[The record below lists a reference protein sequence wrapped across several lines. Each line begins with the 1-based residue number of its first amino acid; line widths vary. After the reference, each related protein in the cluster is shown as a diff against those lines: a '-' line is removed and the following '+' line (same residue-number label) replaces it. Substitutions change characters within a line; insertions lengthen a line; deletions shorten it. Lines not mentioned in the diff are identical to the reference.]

1 MKKIIIAFIFLTS
14 CASIQSLDGGD
25 KDTTPPK
32 ITSVSPENESLF
44 VKDASVVFNFDE
56 YIKAPKLNDVL
67 IISPSQK
74 IKPNITVKNKRLSI
88 KLKDSLLENTTYLI
102 QLNGGVV
109 DNNESNPVDFFN
121 YVFSTGLYIDSLKYE
136 GYVYSY
142 LEKTPLENYNI
153 QLYNT
158 IKDSVIFNE
167 KPDYVVRSN
176 EAGFFSFSNL
186 PESQLMVAVF
196 EDLNKNLLY
205 DKDEKIALLKTIS
218 TLNNTID
225 TFYTFENKNTD
236 KNKIDLVKKNNPGV
250 LKFKS
255 NRRITDKITAQVNNT
270 ETDYYLNRNK
280 DTITLYYEKF
290 NDSLSVN
297 LLVDTFNFDFEITTY
312 RAKKLALTIDKAKSG
327 KKELFITSSQP
338 ITFIG
343 DYIDIVNKNQTSSYI
358 KKQINPVT
366 YFIGFDNIIDTVNLI
381 FKPEAIITSHD
392 NLDKADTL
400 LYVVDNKYSNQ
411 LKIKVNANDSV
422 NYIAELIQNN
432 NVIQYKYFTK
442 TEKIIFENINPG
454 TYSLRIIYDLNNNQ
468 IWDTGDIFNYKKPEY
483 IKLFNAIEIRNNWDK
498 ELIINLLQTN

>member
-1 MKKIIIAFIFLTS
+1 
-14 CASIQSLDGGD
+14 
-25 KDTTPPK
+25 
-32 ITSVSPENESLF
+32 
-44 VKDASVVFNFDE
+44 
-56 YIKAPKLNDVL
+56 
-67 IISPSQK
+67 
-74 IKPNITVKNKRLSI
+74 
-88 KLKDSLLENTTYLI
+88 
-102 QLNGGVV
+102 
-109 DNNESNPVDFFN
+109 
-121 YVFSTGLYIDSLKYE
+121 
-136 GYVYSY
+136 

-176 EAGFFSFSNL
+176 EVGFFSFSNL
-186 PESQLMVAVF
+186 PESQLMIAVF

-236 KNKIDLVKKNNPGV
+236 KYKIDLVKKNNPGV

-255 NRRITDKITAQVNNT
+255 NRRIIDKITAQVNNT

-297 LLVDTFNFDFEITTY
+297 LLVDTFNYDFEITTY
-312 RAKKLALTIDKAKSG
+312 RAKQLALTIDKAKSG

-338 ITFIG
+338 VSFIG
-343 DYIDIVNKNQTSSYI
+343 DYVDIENKNQISSYI

-366 YFIGFDNIIDTVNLI
+366 YFIGFDNVIDTVNLI

-454 TYSLRIIYDLNNNQ
+454 TCSLRIIYDLNNNQ

>member
-1 MKKIIIAFIFLTS
+1 
-14 CASIQSLDGGD
+14 
-25 KDTTPPK
+25 
-32 ITSVSPENESLF
+32 
-44 VKDASVVFNFDE
+44 
-56 YIKAPKLNDVL
+56 
-67 IISPSQK
+67 
-74 IKPNITVKNKRLSI
+74 
-88 KLKDSLLENTTYLI
+88 
-102 QLNGGVV
+102 
-109 DNNESNPVDFFN
+109 
-121 YVFSTGLYIDSLKYE
+121 
-136 GYVYSY
+136 
-142 LEKTPLENYNI
+142 
-153 QLYNT
+153 
-158 IKDSVIFNE
+158 
-167 KPDYVVRSN
+167 
-176 EAGFFSFSNL
+176 
-186 PESQLMVAVF
+186 
-196 EDLNKNLLY
+196 
-205 DKDEKIALLKTIS
+205 
-218 TLNNTID
+218 
-225 TFYTFENKNTD
+225 
-236 KNKIDLVKKNNPGV
+236 
-250 LKFKS
+250 
-255 NRRITDKITAQVNNT
+255 
-270 ETDYYLNRNK
+270 
-280 DTITLYYEKF
+280 
-290 NDSLSVN
+290 LSVN

-327 KKELFITSSQP
+327 KQELFITSSQP
-338 ITFIG
+338 VTFIG

>member
-25 KDTTPPK
+25 KDTMPPK
-32 ITSVSPENESLF
+32 ITSVFPENESLF
-44 VKDASVVFNFDE
+44 VKGANIVFNFDE

-88 KLKDSLLENTTYLI
+88 KLQDSLLENTTYLI
-102 QLNGGVV
+102 QLNGGVL
-109 DNNESNPVDFFN
+109 DNNEGNPIDFFN
-121 YVFSTGLYIDSLKYE
+121 YVFSTGPYIDSLKYK
-136 GYVYSY
+136 GFVYTY
-142 LEKTPLENYNI
+142 LEETPLENYNI

-176 EAGFFSFSNL
+176 KVGFFSFSNL
-186 PESQLMVAVF
+186 PETQLMVAVF

-205 DKDEKIALLKTIS
+205 DKDEKIALLKTVS

-236 KNKIDLVKKNNPGV
+236 KYKINLVNNNNPGV

-255 NRRITDKITAQVNNT
+255 NRPIKDNITAQINNT
-270 ETDYYLNRNK
+270 KTNYYLNRYK
-280 DTITLYYEKF
+280 DTITLYYENF

-297 LLVDTFNFDFEITTY
+297 LLIDTFNFDFKITTFI
-312 RAKKLALTIDKAKSG
+312 AKKLALIINKTKSG
-327 KKELFITSSQP
+327 KKELLINSNQP
-338 ITFIG
+338 ITFID
-343 DYIDIVNKNQTSSYI
+343 DYINVECNNQTINYI

-366 YFIGFDNIIDTVNLI
+366 YFIGFNNVVDTVNLI
-381 FKPEAIITSHD
+381 FKPEAIISSYD

-400 LYVVDNKYSNQ
+400 LYVVNNKYSNQ
-411 LKIKVNANDSV
+411 LKIKVNTRDSI
-422 NYIAELIQNN
+422 NYIAELLQDNK
-432 NVIQYKYFTK
+432 VIQYKYFTN
-442 TEKIIFENINPG
+442 TENIIFKNINPG

-468 IWDTGDIFNYKKPEY
+468 IWDTGDIFNNKKPEY

-498 ELIINLLQTN
+498 ELIINLL